1 MAAPTQEYDPVK
13 MLKDYLNDNPNTPGF
28 FRNFL
33 INRLGDQ
40 ILWYERRSRAFKR
53 RWERYRMVIIVLSA
67 SIPFLVG
74 LIGEKS
80 LDGAPAFWLKMF
92 IGLSGVVIAVLEG
105 FNALLKNQ
113 DLYVEYRA
121 TAEQL
126 RQEFSYFLGQ
136 AGDYSGDDSDAAYS
150 KLVTK
155 VEGIMASQNNRWI
168 EVARQNDRAALSEDI
183 ESFVQEF
190 LRKKGF
196 QVPAATDGQPPATEE
211 PPVPPAAPPPVQ
223 NDATASPETAQ
234 TQP

>member
-1 MAAPTQEYDPVK
+1 MAAPTNDSDPIQ
-13 MLKDYLNDNPNTPGF
+13 MLRDYLNDNPNTPGF

-40 ILWYERRSRAFKR
+40 ILWYDNKSRNFKR
-53 RWERYRMVIIVLSA
+53 RWERYRKVIIILSA

-80 LDGAPAFWLKMF
+80 MEGAPAFWLKMF
-92 IGLSGVVIAVLEG
+92 IGLSGVLIAVLEG
-105 FNALLKNQ
+105 FNSLLKNQ

-136 AGDYSGDDSDAAYS
+136 AGDYSDGGDAAYS
-150 KLVTK
+150 KLVAKAET
-155 VEGIMASQNNRWI
+155 ILASQNNRWT
-168 EVARQNDRAALSEDI
+168 EAARQNERAAMSENI
-183 ESFVQEF
+183 EAFVQEY

-196 QVPAATDGQPPATEE
+196 QMPANTEEQPPASEDSSADSANSDAPPAPE
-211 PPVPPAAPPPVQ
+211 PPKV
-223 NDATASPETAQ
+223 
-234 TQP
+234 

>member
-1 MAAPTQEYDPVK
+1 MAAPTNDSDPIQ
-13 MLKDYLNDNPNTPGF
+13 MLRDYLNDNPNTPGF

-40 ILWYERRSRAFKR
+40 IVWYDNKSRNFKR
-53 RWERYRMVIIVLSA
+53 RWERYRKVIIILSA

-80 LDGAPAFWLKMF
+80 MEGAPAFWLKMF
-92 IGLSGVVIAVLEG
+92 IGLSGVLIAVLEG
-105 FNALLKNQ
+105 FNSLLKNQ

-136 AGDYSGDDSDAAYS
+136 AGDYSGDGDAAYS
-150 KLVTK
+150 KLVAKAET
-155 VEGIMASQNNRWI
+155 ILASQNNRWT
-168 EVARQNDRAALSEDI
+168 EAARQSERAAISENV
-183 ESFVQEF
+183 EAFVQEY

-196 QVPAATDGQPPATEE
+196 QMPANTEEQPPTSEAPSADSANSDAPPAPE
-211 PPVPPAAPPPVQ
+211 PPNV
-223 NDATASPETAQ
+223 
-234 TQP
+234 